1 MTARELRERYKEL
14 KSHVE
19 YVKSLVKEAKRAVNR
34 ANLDLQAT
42 EETLRKA
49 QYDLR
54 VCEDHFFLIGILN
67 LQVQH
72 EEELERMAAEKRA

>member
-14 KSHVE
+14 ESHVE

-54 VCEDHFFLIGILN
+54 VCEDHFFL
-67 LQVQH
+67 QVQH